1 MRKLFMMQGFLLIS
15 GMVCGIIGYAALP
28 DELVLKLG
36 DFLTGQMQNLRAVCS
51 AEEAVGRIV
60 RANSVELLRVYLAG
74 LCIVGVPI
82 LILLLYV
89 KGFTFGFTGCFLL
102 SHSVLLL
109 VSRLLYVMVF
119 AAAVAAAMRFS
130 WILLQN
136 RMQSLLRQLL
146 QYSAVFLLLFL
157 LILAASYVDGLCCA
171 RYLAGFTA

>member
-28 DELVLKLG
+28 DELVLRLC

-60 RANSVELLRVYLAG
+60 RANSVELLRIYLAG

-89 KGFTFGFTGCFLL
+89 KGFAFGFTSCFLL

-119 AAAVAAAMRFS
+119 AAAAALAVRFS

-136 RMQSLLRQLL
+136 RMQSLFRQLL

-171 RYLAGFTA
+171 RYLAGLAG

>member
-1 MRKLFMMQGFLLIS
+1 MKKILAFELFLVIS

-51 AEEAVGRIV
+51 AEEAAGRIM
-60 RANSVELLRVYLAG
+60 RANCVELLRVYLAG
-74 LCIVGVPI
+74 LCIPGVPI

-89 KGFTFGFTGCFLL
+89 KGFTFGFAGCFLL

-119 AAAVAAAMRFS
+119 TAAVAMAIRFS

-136 RMQSLLRQLL
+136 RMQSLFRQLL
-146 QYSAVFLLLFL
+146 QYSAVFLLLLL

-171 RYLAGFTA
+171 RYLAGLAG

>member
-1 MRKLFMMQGFLLIS
+1 MMQGFLLIS

-74 LCIVGVPI
+74 LCILGVPI

-89 KGFTFGFTGCFLL
+89 KGFTFGFAGCFLISACPL
-102 SHSVLLL
+102 SINNSCL
-109 VSRLLYVMVF
+109 
-119 AAAVAAAMRFS
+119 
-130 WILLQN
+130 
-136 RMQSLLRQLL
+136 
-146 QYSAVFLLLFL
+146 
-157 LILAASYVDGLCCA
+157 
-171 RYLAGFTA
+171 

>member
-1 MRKLFMMQGFLLIS
+1 MKKILAFELFLVIS

-28 DELVLKLG
+28 DELVLRLC

-89 KGFTFGFTGCFLL
+89 KGFTFGFAGCFLL

-119 AAAVAAAMRFS
+119 TAAVAMAIRFS

-136 RMQSLLRQLL
+136 RMQSLFRQLL
-146 QYSAVFLLLFL
+146 QYSAVFLVLFL

-171 RYLAGFTA
+171 RYLAGFAG

>member
-51 AEEAVGRIV
+51 AEEAAGRIM
-60 RANSVELLRVYLAG
+60 RANCVELLRVYLAG

-119 AAAVAAAMRFS
+119 AAAAALAVRFS

-136 RMQSLLRQLL
+136 RMQSRLRQLL
-146 QYSAVFLLLFL
+146 EYSAVFLVLFL

-171 RYLAGFTA
+171 RYLAGFAG

>member
-60 RANSVELLRVYLAG
+60 RVNSVELLRVYLAG
-74 LCIVGVPI
+74 LCILGVPI

-89 KGFTFGFTGCFLL
+89 KGFTFGFAGCFLL

-119 AAAVAAAMRFS
+119 TAAVAMAIRFS

-146 QYSAVFLLLFL
+146 EYSAVFLLLFL

>member
-1 MRKLFMMQGFLLIS
+1 MRKLFMVQGFLLIS

-28 DELVLKLG
+28 DELVLRLC

-89 KGFTFGFTGCFLL
+89 KGFTFGFAGCFLL

-119 AAAVAAAMRFS
+119 TAAVAMAIRFS

-136 RMQSLLRQLL
+136 RMQSLFRQLL
-146 QYSAVFLLLFL
+146 QYSAVFLVLFL

-171 RYLAGFTA
+171 RYLAGFAG

>member
-1 MRKLFMMQGFLLIS
+1 MKKILAFELFLVIS
-15 GMVCGIIGYAALP
+15 GIVCGIIGYAALP
-28 DELVLKLG
+28 DELVLRLC

-74 LCIVGVPI
+74 LCILGVPI

-89 KGFTFGFTGCFLL
+89 KGFTFGFAGCFLL

-119 AAAVAAAMRFS
+119 TAAVAMAIRFS

-136 RMQSLLRQLL
+136 RMQSLFRQLL
-146 QYSAVFLLLFL
+146 QYSAVFLVLFL

-171 RYLAGFTA
+171 RYLAGFAG

>member
-28 DELVLKLG
+28 DELMLKLG

-74 LCIVGVPI
+74 LCILGVPI

-89 KGFTFGFTGCFLL
+89 KGFTFGFAGCFLL

-119 AAAVAAAMRFS
+119 AAATALAVRFS

-136 RMQSLLRQLL
+136 RMQSLFRQLL
-146 QYSAVFLLLFL
+146 EYSAVFLLLFL

>member
-36 DFLTGQMQNLRAVCS
+36 NFLTGQMQNLRAVCS
-51 AEEAVGRIV
+51 AEEAAGRIA
-60 RANSVELLRVYLAG
+60 RANSVELLRVYLVG

-119 AAAVAAAMRFS
+119 TAAVAAAMRFS

-171 RYLAGFTA
+171 RYLAGFAG